1 LLKPDGFTFGM
12 GCSGRPS
19 SGSCGLDD
27 ASADGEGVDDSC
39 PDGVGDSAEHAPST
53 ASNTTVML
61 NARKR

>member
-1 LLKPDGFTFGM
+1 M

-19 SGSCGLDD
+19 SGSCGIDD